1 MDRSAARRVTSH
13 FQRALRKACQEHGPG
28 ELARR
33 AGLGA
38 QEVADA
44 LDPEAQPDLP
54 LQAALAQAAGFS
66 YEDFL
71 LWGRRL
77 ADQGQAP
84 ARSGPGPAGPGAA
97 GLLLHVAQAFRLAEG
112 EEDLCGRVTWSL
124 VRDLGFGRA
133 LLLLKEGSLLRPCS
147 LHWPG
152 GDAPGLLAAL
162 QAHPPG
168 LHAGAMVY
176 ESFALGRALPLTV
189 GQDDFFGPQAGRLW
203 GLGRELALAPLFSE
217 REFLGALAAE
227 RPEGQPGPWG
237 EEDLSLLEAV
247 ATLAGALLGSLRL
260 YGELERKNQE
270 MEIHLRELTVV
281 SELTRILNRAK
292 EPAEM
297 ARQMLLLLAHTL
309 EADLGFL
316 FWFNFKAGEL
326 RLVGSH
332 GLGPELQGAWEI
344 LPGIGHRLLDSLAG
358 QDGPAPG
365 GDELRGL
372 LPGLKGPALLRV
384 IATRQRAVGLWG
396 LGRWDLER
404 PFASGEER
412 VLATADEQMTVALNS
427 MRLRLV
433 AATDYLTGL
442 FTRAHFMEALEQEI
456 RLARFLGHP
465 LGLLLIDA
473 DNFKAINDNHG
484 HQAGDQVL
492 SALGRALKACTR
504 GGDLCARIGGEEF
517 AVILPRCDLEAAAA
531 AAEKI
536 RAQVAGQVTN
546 YRGQPLSVTVSLGVA
561 LMDPVQPLHRDE
573 LVRRADQA
581 LYRAKRGGRDR
592 VETCS
597 PGQDDAAWG
606 SLA

>member
-1 MDRSAARRVTSH
+1 M
-13 FQRALRKACQEHGPG
+13 
-28 ELARR
+28 
-33 AGLGA
+33 GA
-38 QEVADA
+38 K
-44 LDPEAQPDLP
+44 
-54 LQAALAQAAGFS
+54 
-66 YEDFL
+66 EDFSTPVRPQP
-71 LWGRRL
+71 GP
-77 ADQGQAP
+77 AP
-84 ARSGPGPAGPGAA
+84 ARPGAA
-97 GLLLHVAQAFRLAEG
+97 GLLLHVAKNFRLAQSEA
-112 EEDLCGRVTWSL
+112 DLCARVTEAL
-124 VRDLGFGRA
+124 AHKLGYRRA
-133 LLLLKEGSLLRPCS
+133 LLLLKDGAGLRPCS

-152 GDAPGLLAAL
+152 GDAPALLAAL
-162 QAHPPG
+162 QAHPPS
-168 LHAGAMVY
+168 LRAGAMVY
-176 ESFALGRALPLTV
+176 ESFALGRALPLSV
-189 GQDDFFGPQAGRLW
+189 GQDEFFNPQVDRLW

-227 RPEGQPGPWG
+227 RPEGQAGPWV
-237 EEDLSLLEAV
+237 EEDLNLLEAV

-260 YGELERKNQE
+260 YGELERKNRE

-297 ARQMLLLLAHTL
+297 ARQMLLLLAHAL
-309 EADLGFL
+309 EADFGFL
-316 FWFNFKAGEL
+316 FWFNFKASEL

-344 LPGIGHRLLDSLAG
+344 LPRMDPRLLDSLAG
-358 QDGPAPG
+358 QDDPAPSG
-365 GDELRGL
+365 EELRGL
-372 LPGLKGPALLRV
+372 LPGLEGPALLRV
-384 IATRQRAVGLWG
+384 IATRQRAMGLWG
-396 LGRWDLER
+396 LGRWDQLR

-433 AATDYLTGL
+433 AATDSLTGL

-492 SALGRALKACTR
+492 SALGRALQACTR
-504 GGDLCARIGGEEF
+504 GGDICARIGGEEF
-517 AVILPRCDLEAAAA
+517 AVILPRCDLEAAGA

-536 RAQVAGQVTN
+536 RAQVAGQVTT
-546 YRGQPLSVTVSLGVA
+546 YRGRSLSVTVSLGVA
-561 LMDPVQPLHRDE
+561 LLDPGQPLSRDE
-573 LVRRADQA
+573 LIRRADQA

-592 VETCS
+592 VETFS

-606 SLA
+606 SLS

>member
-1 MDRSAARRVTSH
+1 MDAKEGHQGS
-13 FQRALRKACQEHGPG
+13 
-28 ELARR
+28 
-33 AGLGA
+33 
-38 QEVADA
+38 
-44 LDPEAQPDLP
+44 
-54 LQAALAQAAGFS
+54 
-66 YEDFL
+66 
-71 LWGRRL
+71 
-77 ADQGQAP
+77 GQAEKMWDVERP
-84 ARSGPGPAGPGAA
+84 SPAGRGAA

-112 EEDLCGRVTWSL
+112 EEDLCGRVTASL
-124 VRDLGFGRA
+124 VQDLGFGRA
-133 LLLLKEGSLLRPCS
+133 LLLLKDGASLRPCS

-162 QAHPPG
+162 QARPPSLRG
-168 LHAGAMVY
+168 DAMVY
-176 ESFALGRALPLTV
+176 ESFALGRALPLCV
-189 GQDDFFGPQAGRLW
+189 GQEEFLAPQVGRLW

-227 RPEGQPGPWG
+227 RTDRQAGPWR

-260 YGELERKNQE
+260 FAELERKNQE
-270 MEIHLRELTVV
+270 LEIHLRELTVV

-297 ARQMLLLLAHTL
+297 ARQMLLLLAQTL
-309 EADLGFL
+309 AADFGFL
-316 FWFNFKAGEL
+316 FWFNYKASEL
-326 RLVGSH
+326 RLVGNH
-332 GLGPELQGAWEI
+332 GLGPELKGVWEV
-344 LPGIGHRLLDSLAG
+344 LPGVDHRLLDSLAG
-358 QDGPAPG
+358 QDGPGPASADPH
-365 GDELRGL
+365 GL

-384 IATRQRAVGLWG
+384 IAIRQRAVGLWG

-433 AATDYLTGL
+433 ASTDYLTAL

-473 DNFKAINDNHG
+473 DHFKAINDNHG

-492 SALGRALKACTR
+492 SALGHALKACTR
-504 GGDLCARIGGEEF
+504 GGDTCARIGGEEF
-517 AVILPRCDLEAAAA
+517 AVILPRCDLEAATA

-536 RAQVAGQVTN
+536 RAQVAGQVMI
-546 YRGQPLSVTVSLGVA
+546 YRGQALAVTVSLGVA
-561 LMDPVQPLHRDE
+561 LMEPGQPLHRDE
-573 LVRRADQA
+573 LIRRADQA
-581 LYRAKRGGRDR
+581 LYRAKRGGRNR